1 MLEKRFLALE
11 QVSIAYPGPP
21 PFLAVKD
28 ISFTVEKG
36 ERFVIIGPSGCGKTT
51 VLKAIGGFLHPTG
64 GSITLEGR
72 PIRDPGPE
80 RPMVFQ
86 DFEQHFPWFTV
97 LDNLVYALKV
107 TGRARGKEAVERARH
122 FLALV
127 GIGDAADKYPHQ
139 LSGGMKQR
147 VAIARALALEPKLL
161 LMDEPFGALD
171 AILRTRLQRE
181 LMNLWHHL
189 HFTLVL
195 ITHSIQEAVYL
206 GHRVLVMSANPGA
219 VKELIDVSHIE
230 EMDTRDFAEVTAYLR
245 HLLVQP
251 RELVKE
257 DKHKHGL

>member
-1 MLEKRFLALE
+1 MLEKRYLVLE
-11 QVSIAYPGPP
+11 QVTIVYPGSP

-51 VLKAIGGFLHPTG
+51 VLKAIGGFLRPTR

-72 PIRDPGPE
+72 SIQEPAPE

-97 LDNLVYALKV
+97 LGNLVYALKV
-107 TGRARGKEAVERARH
+107 TGKASGKEAVERARH

-127 GIGDAADKYPHQ
+127 GVEDAADKYPHQ

-147 VAIARALALEPKLL
+147 VAIARTLALEPKLL

-171 AILRTRLQRE
+171 AILRTKLQRE
-181 LMNLWHHL
+181 LMNLWYGL

-195 ITHSIQEAVYL
+195 VTHSIQEAVYL

-219 VKELIDVSHIE
+219 IKETIDVSQIE

-245 HLLVQP
+245 HLLVEH
-251 RELVKE
+251 REVAKE
-257 DKHKHGL
+257 GKHDL